1 MPLGKI
7 ISGRVLHSGG
17 NWLSWVIGSP
27 KRSPVAGMP
36 RASGLIHWDNGFRFR
51 SHDGLNRREGA
62 GGVVGSHMFQHV
74 GCRLNWTLTNLVY
87 ADRVPAIFA
96 CHKRAACDVSSPD
109 VHASSLRSIVGR
121 CRGHWDSDHRLG
133 CCQMSVS
140 RFLQGECQSVWDQRV
155 HERRGLK
162 PVAEGGREQG
172 YCSAGSDSETRKAKL
187 DAEFHTG
194 DYSKKCLSYLSY
206 RRPHGDGF
214 LCG

>member
-87 ADRVPAIFA
+87 ADRVPAVFT

-121 CRGHWDSDHRLG
+121 R
-133 CCQMSVS
+133 
-140 RFLQGECQSVWDQRV
+140 
-155 HERRGLK
+155 
-162 PVAEGGREQG
+162 
-172 YCSAGSDSETRKAKL
+172 SE
-187 DAEFHTG
+187 EH
-194 DYSKKCLSYLSY
+194 
-206 RRPHGDGF
+206 
-214 LCG
+214 

>member
-1 MPLGKI
+1 MFLVLMYMPQAYALLLVDAEG
-7 ISGRVLHSGG
+7 
-17 NWLSWVIGSP
+17 IGT
-27 KRSPVAGMP
+27 ATT
-36 RASGLIHWDNGFRFR
+36 DF
-51 SHDGLNRREGA
+51 
-62 GGVVGSHMFQHV
+62 
-74 GCRLNWTLTNLVY
+74 
-87 ADRVPAIFA
+87 
-96 CHKRAACDVSSPD
+96 
-109 VHASSLRSIVGR
+109 
-121 CRGHWDSDHRLG
+121 G